1 MMKTLSQLLFALC
14 AVLFP
19 LFVYAQE
26 DTLNADGLFPKYN
39 RPTYRMSEYEWQN
52 IDKILSGELQPSTP
66 VDSDM
71 IRGAFQRAARIME
84 LDYKVPPQ
92 YIISERFGL
101 REPPIN
107 PLELHRS
114 VNNLITTQWIHEDGE
129 CILFIKCNGDRPQIG
144 LKEPRPDKS
153 LHEIPKPVYTWA
165 RQVFGEGLFLDK
177 MSDRDIEELKKRID
191 IWPEEEAEE
200 VFNAHYVL
208 TYPVKNKKAVYMG
221 KYTHKM
227 NMVIIKWGDR
237 MTVSFLVTKKGKRHL
252 DRYIE
257 DVKGAFRFK
266 D

>member
-1 MMKTLSQLLFALC
+1 M
-14 AVLFP
+14 
-19 LFVYAQE
+19 E
-26 DTLNADGLFPKYN
+26 DLEKL
-39 RPTYRMSEYEWQN
+39 
-52 IDKILSGELQPSTP
+52 LSGEP
-66 VDSDM
+66 VPPPADSDM

-84 LDYKVPPQ
+84 LDYKVPSQ
-92 YIISERFGL
+92 YIVSEAFGL

-107 PLELHRS
+107 PLELHRT
-114 VNNLITTQWIHEDGE
+114 VNNLLTTQWIHEDGE
-129 CILFIKCNGDRPQIG
+129 CIIFFACSGGRPQFG
-144 LKEPRPDKS
+144 PKEPRPDRS
-153 LHEIPKPVYTWA
+153 VHEIPKSVYTWA
-165 RQVFGEGLFLDK
+165 RQVLGEGLFLDK
-177 MSDRDIEELKKRID
+177 VSDRDIEELKKRID

-237 MTVSFLVTKKGKRHL
+237 MTISFLVTKKGQRHL
-252 DRYIE
+252 DQYIE

>member
-1 MMKTLSQLLFALC
+1 MIHILKLFFALC

-26 DTLNADGLFPKYN
+26 DMLNADGLFPKYN
-39 RPTYRMSEYEWQN
+39 KRDYQMPMFIREHPELKEKWFGKLN
-52 IDKILSGELQPSTP
+52 ILKLKESDKIISLDT
-66 VDSDM
+66 VV
-71 IRGAFQRAARIME
+71 ARIG
-84 LDYKVPPQ
+84 LTYKRFPQ
-92 YIISERFGL
+92 YIISESFGL
-101 REPPIN
+101 KSPPVN
-107 PLELHRS
+107 SDELRCT
-114 VNNLITTQWIHEDGE
+114 VDEYITSQWIHEDGE
-129 CILFIKCNGDRPQIG
+129 CIIFFACSGGRPQFG
-144 LKEPRPDKS
+144 PKEPRPDRS
-153 LHEIPKPVYTWA
+153 VHEIPKSVYTWA

-252 DRYIE
+252 DQYIE